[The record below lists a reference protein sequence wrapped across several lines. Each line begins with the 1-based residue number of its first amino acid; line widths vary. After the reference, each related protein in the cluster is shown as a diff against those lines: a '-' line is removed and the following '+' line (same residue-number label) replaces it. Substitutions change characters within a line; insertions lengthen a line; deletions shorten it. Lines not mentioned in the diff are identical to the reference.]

1 MPEANDPHARKCGSL
16 PPEGA
21 LTGLPSNSARASG
34 RPSAGTVLAFDFG
47 TQRIGVAIGEG
58 LLGQARALTTIE
70 SPANDARFTAIGKLI
85 AEWQPTRLVV
95 GLPLALDGT
104 EHEMTARSR
113 RFAHQLEGRYRLP
126 VELVDERLT
135 SVEAER
141 MIKPGRDKSAKARVD
156 AEAARLILQDWFE
169 HAHTA

>member
-1 MPEANDPHARKCGSL
+1 MPE
-16 PPEGA
+16 
-21 LTGLPSNSARASG
+21 
-34 RPSAGTVLAFDFG
+34 GTVLAFDFG

-58 LLGQARALTTIE
+58 LLGQARALTTID

-85 AEWQPTRLVV
+85 AEWQPARLVV
-95 GLPLALDGT
+95 GLPLALDGS

-141 MIKPGRDKSAKARVD
+141 TIRPGRDKSAKARVD

>member
-1 MPEANDPHARKCGSL
+1 MPE
-16 PPEGA
+16 
-21 LTGLPSNSARASG
+21 
-34 RPSAGTVLAFDFG
+34 GTVLAFDFG
-47 TQRIGVAIGEG
+47 TERIGVAIGEG

-70 SPANDARFTAIGKLI
+70 SPANDARFAAIGKLI
-85 AEWQPTRLVV
+85 GEWQPARLVV

-141 MIKPGRDKSAKARVD
+141 AIKPGHDKSAKARVD
-156 AEAARLILQDWFE
+156 AEAARLILQDWFD

>member
-1 MPEANDPHARKCGSL
+1 MGGE
-16 PPEGA
+16 
-21 LTGLPSNSARASG
+21 
-34 RPSAGTVLAFDFG
+34 RPSPPPGRGTGGGNVPGTVLAFDFG
-47 TQRIGVAIGEG
+47 TERIGVAIGEG
-58 LLGQARALTTIE
+58 LLGQARALTTID

-85 AEWQPTRLVV
+85 AEWQPARLVV

-141 MIKPGRDKSAKARVD
+141 TIKPGRDKSAKARVD

>member
-1 MPEANDPHARKCGSL
+1 MPE
-16 PPEGA
+16 
-21 LTGLPSNSARASG
+21 
-34 RPSAGTVLAFDFG
+34 GTVLAFDFG

-58 LLGQARALTTIE
+58 LLGQARTLTTIE
-70 SPANDARFTAIGKLI
+70 SPANDARFAAIGKLI
-85 AEWQPTRLVV
+85 AEWQPARLIV

-141 MIKPGRDKSAKARVD
+141 AIKHGRDKSAKARVD
-156 AEAARLILQDWFE
+156 AEAARIILQDWFE

>member
-1 MPEANDPHARKCGSL
+1 MPE
-16 PPEGA
+16 
-21 LTGLPSNSARASG
+21 
-34 RPSAGTVLAFDFG
+34 GTVLAFDFG

-58 LLGQARALTTIE
+58 MLGQARALTTID
-70 SPANDARFTAIGKLI
+70 SPANDARFAAIAKLI
-85 AEWQPTRLVV
+85 AEWQPARLVV

-104 EHEMTARSR
+104 EHELTARSR

-141 MIKPGRDKSAKARVD
+141 TIKPGRDKSAKARVD
-156 AEAARLILQDWFE
+156 AEAARLILQDWFQ